1 MNSRD
6 NDDDGEVGGEVFLDE
21 DDILEEIPVDE
32 EDLPDVD
39 DEIGSDGDAAEEP
52 DDSVHVFTGHADE
65 VFAVVCSPTD
75 PAMVATGGRDDKGFL
90 WKIGRADWGSELQ
103 GHTDSVSA
111 LAFSADGQL
120 LSSGGLDGLIQVW
133 DAASGVRRCVL
144 EGPGKGIEWVR
155 WHPRGHLV
163 LAGSEDS
170 TLWMWNADKSSY
182 LNVFSGHGD
191 TVTCGD
197 FTPDGKTICSGSDDA
212 SLRIW
217 NPKTGENL
225 HVVAGHPYH
234 TEGLTCLA
242 ITADSAVAITGSKDG
257 SVHLVNVSTGRVIN
271 SLMSHTDS
279 VECIGLSSS
288 HPWLAT
294 AGMDQKLLIWDL
306 QRSSL
311 RCSCDHEEGVT
322 CLSWLGASHFVATG
336 SVDGKIRIW
345 DGLSGNCVKTFHG
358 HTDVIQSLS
367 VSADGEHLVSAS
379 LDRTAR
385 VFEISEF
392 R

>member
-6 NDDDGEVGGEVFLDE
+6 NDDDGEEGGEVFLDE
-21 DDILEEIPVDE
+21 DDILEEIPFDE

-39 DEIGSDGDAAEEP
+39 DDIGSDGDAEEP
-52 DDSVHVFTGHADE
+52 DDSVHVFTGHTDE
-65 VFAVVCSPTD
+65 VYAVMCSPTD

-133 DAASGVRRCVL
+133 DATSGNRRCVL

-170 TLWMWNADKSSY
+170 TLWMWNADKNSY

-191 TVTCGD
+191 T
-197 FTPDGKTICSGSDDA
+197 
-212 SLRIW
+212 
-217 NPKTGENL
+217 NL

-257 SVHLVNVSTGRVIN
+257 VIN

-306 QRSSL
+306 QRSSQ

-336 SVDGKIRIW
+336 SVDGKIRVW
-345 DGLSGNCVKTFHG
+345 DGLSGNCVKIFHG